1 MTYAQRIGSWKAYP
15 AYSDITEIEKAGN
28 TLYVLASGGLFS
40 YNTNDKSIQTFDKV
54 SQLSD
59 CDITHISWNKA
70 ARRLVVTY
78 RDYNIDLIDENGNA
92 VNVADYYN
100 AAITADKTI
109 NSLTNNGKYT
119 YLSTKFGVLKLNV
132 EDAEISETYNLG
144 INVVWTHADG
154 SRIYAEA
161 SDGCYSA
168 SLKSNLLDK
177 SNWQR
182 TADFTPYNHSLDPA
196 LLATAKEANPGGPKY
211 NYFGFMKFANDRLYT
226 CGGGYNTSGDLG
238 RAACVQVLEKDKWN
252 IYQDDIGNITNH
264 AFIDL
269 LSVDVNPKDTSQV
282 FASGRTGLY
291 EFRNGKFTE
300 HYNLHNSPLQSALD
314 TNNDYVLVEGITF
327 DDEGNLWTLNSR
339 ALNSP
344 LAKFTN
350 NRSWEKISNPTF
362 LDSDNRGAAALQ
374 SPIFDSRK
382 LLWFVNN
389 SWSNSA
395 LYCYQPETNVAKMYS
410 EFVNE
415 DATKVNFTFVR
426 CVAEDRHKNIW
437 VGTDVGPLEL
447 TASEISHGGETFTQ
461 VKVPRNDGT
470 DYADYLLSG
479 VDITCIAIDGADRKW
494 FGTNSS
500 GVYLIGADN
509 ITQIEHFTKEN
520 SPLLSNRVESIAI
533 NDKTGTVYFGTDN
546 GLCSYEG
553 DATTSAVDMS
563 KDDVY
568 AYPNPVKPDYTGL
581 ITIVGLS
588 FDADVKI
595 VTSNGTLVNQG
606 RSNGGTYTWDGHD
619 LKGRKVAS
627 GVYMVLTAKKDGSKG
642 VVSKIAIIN

>member
-1 MTYAQRIGSWKAYP
+1 M
-15 AYSDITEIEKAGN
+15 
-28 TLYVLASGGLFS
+28 
-40 YNTNDKSIQTFDKV
+40 
-54 SQLSD
+54 
-59 CDITHISWNKA
+59 
-70 ARRLVVTY
+70 
-78 RDYNIDLIDENGNA
+78 
-92 VNVADYYN
+92 
-100 AAITADKTI
+100 
-109 NSLTNNGKYT
+109 
-119 YLSTKFGVLKLNV
+119 KLNDGGF
-132 EDAEISETYNLG
+132 ENKSLG
-144 INVVWTHADG
+144 FLGKMMID
-154 SRIYAEA
+154 SR
-161 SDGCYSA
+161 G
-168 SLKSNLLDK
+168 LM
-177 SNWQR
+177 W
-182 TADFTPYNHSLDPA
+182 FTN
-196 LLATAKEANPGGPKY
+196 AN
-211 NYFGFMKFANDRLYT
+211 
-226 CGGGYNTSGDLG
+226 
-238 RAACVQVLEKDKWN
+238 
-252 IYQDDIGNITNH
+252 
-264 AFIDL
+264 
-269 LSVDVNPKDTSQV
+269 
-282 FASGRTGLY
+282 
-291 EFRNGKFTE
+291 
-300 HYNLHNSPLQSALD
+300 
-314 TNNDYVLVEGITF
+314 
-327 DDEGNLWTLNSR
+327 WTLPS
-339 ALNSP
+339 
-344 LAKFTN
+344 
-350 NRSWEKISNPTF
+350 
-362 LDSDNRGAAALQ
+362 
-374 SPIFDSRK
+374 
-382 LLWFVNN
+382 
-389 SWSNSA
+389 
-395 LYCYQPETNVAKMYS
+395 LYCYNFSTDEIKGYTK
-410 EFVNE
+410 FVNE
-415 DATKVNFTFVR
+415 DGLTVDILSGVNDVK
-426 CVAEDRHKNIW
+426 EDRNKNIW
-437 VGTDVGPLEL
+437 IATTNGPLEL

-553 DATTSAVDMS
+553 DATTPAVDMS